1 MTDLTPERRAELRG
15 LAESAQPFI
24 RHGGTDPAAVYVPA
38 AELTA
43 LLDAADEADRLQ
55 DELAWEKR
63 QHESRM
69 AEARESHERF
79 LRDAHRVSDAYNT
92 VARRVYRAA
101 MKRRKTVR
109 IADLLDGQPMV
120 WSDGDE

>member
-1 MTDLTPERRAELRG
+1 
-15 LAESAQPFI
+15 
-24 RHGGTDPAAVYVPA
+24 
-38 AELTA
+38 
-43 LLDAADEADRLQ
+43 
-55 DELAWEKR
+55 
-63 QHESRM
+63 M

>member
-38 AELTA
+38 AELAA

-63 QHESRM
+63 QHEARM
-69 AEARESHERF
+69 AEVRESHERF